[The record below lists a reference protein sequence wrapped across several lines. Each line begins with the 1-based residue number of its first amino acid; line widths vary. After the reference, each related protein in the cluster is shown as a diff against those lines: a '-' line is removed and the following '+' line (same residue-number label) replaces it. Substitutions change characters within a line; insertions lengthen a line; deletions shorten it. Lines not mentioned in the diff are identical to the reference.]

1 MTTIK
6 HLITILLSVVFA
18 QAYPAIASTNGN
30 ATEKAQYL
38 SIGIVPQQ
46 AAGKLLLTWSPLLNW
61 LHKETG
67 IQIRFK
73 TATDIPTFESRLA
86 AGQYDLAYMNPYH
99 FTVFN
104 TSEHGYHA
112 MVKAKDKLIKGI
124 IVVHKDSTLTQL
136 EELNN
141 QSLAFPAPAA
151 FAATVLPSSNL
162 KARNINFEANYVSS
176 HDSVYKGVAEGF
188 FPAGGGVMR
197 TLKASTPKIREQ
209 LRILWKTPGYTPH
222 ALAVHSSVDPA
233 MVKRIKSALLKVD
246 SVDPAVL
253 NGLKIKGFEAALD
266 SDWDDVRA
274 LNIDTR
280 LIKMK

>member
-1 MTTIK
+1 MTSFK
-6 HLITILLSVVFA
+6 HLITMMLSVVLM
-18 QAYPAIASTNGN
+18 QTLPASGSASENETDN
-30 ATEKAQYL
+30 KYL

-46 AAGKLLLTWSPLLNW
+46 AAGKLLQTWSPLLNW
-61 LHKETG
+61 IHQETG
-67 IQIRFK
+67 YRVRFK

-86 AGQYDLAYMNPYH
+86 AGEYDLAYMNPYH

-104 TSEHGYHA
+104 SPEYGYHA

-124 IVVHKDSTLTQL
+124 IVVHKDSTLSQL
-136 EELNN
+136 EELHNK
-141 QSLAFPAPAA
+141 SLAFPAPAA

-162 KARNINFEANYVSS
+162 KARHIDFEAHYVSS

-188 FPAGGGVMR
+188 FPAGGGVIR
-197 TLKASTPKIREQ
+197 TLKASTPEIQEQ

-222 ALAVHSSVDPA
+222 ALAVHSSVDQTI
-233 MVKRIKSALLKVD
+233 VERIKSALVKVD
-246 SVDPAVL
+246 SSAPEVL
-253 NGLKIKGFEAALD
+253 SGLKIKGFEAALD

-274 LNIDTR
+274 LNIDTQ

>member
-1 MTTIK
+1 MQTFPATG
-6 HLITILLSVVFA
+6 FA
-18 QAYPAIASTNGN
+18 SENDSNTH
-30 ATEKAQYL
+30 QYL

-46 AAGKLLLTWSPLLNW
+46 AAGKLLRTWSPLLSW

-86 AGQYDLAYMNPYH
+86 ARQYDLAYMNPYH

-104 TSEHGYHA
+104 NEEHGYQA

-124 IVVHKDSTLTQL
+124 IVVHKDSTLTRL
-136 EELNN
+136 EELHN

-162 KARNINFEANYVSS
+162 KARNIDFEANYVSS

-188 FPAGGGVMR
+188 FPAGGGVIR
-197 TLKASTPKIREQ
+197 TLKASTPEIREK
-209 LRILWKTPGYTPH
+209 LRILWQTPGYTPH
-222 ALAVHSSVDPA
+222 ALAVHSSVDQA
-233 MVKRIKSALLKVD
+233 VVERIKAALLKVHA
-246 SVDPAVL
+246 VAPEVL
-253 NGLKIKGFEAALD
+253 NGLKIKGFEAATN

>member
-1 MTTIK
+1 MTSIK
-6 HLITILLSVVFA
+6 HLITIILGVILIQTF
-18 QAYPAIASTNGN
+18 PATGIASEDESKNH
-30 ATEKAQYL
+30 EYL

-46 AAGKLLLTWSPLLNW
+46 AAGKLLQTWSPLLNW
-61 LHKETG
+61 LYKETG
-67 IQIRFK
+67 IQVRFK

-86 AGQYDLAYMNPYH
+86 ARQYDLAYMNPYH

-104 TSEHGYHA
+104 NAEHGYQA

-124 IVVHKDSTLTQL
+124 IVVHKDSTLTTL
-136 EELNN
+136 EELHN

-162 KARNINFEANYVSS
+162 KSRNIDFKANYVSS

-188 FPAGGGVMR
+188 FPAGGGVIR
-197 TLKASTPKIREQ
+197 TLKATTPEIREK

-233 MVKRIKSALLKVD
+233 VVKRIKAALLKVD
-246 SVDPAVL
+246 TLAPEVL
-253 NGLKIKGFEAALD
+253 NGLKIKGFVGAEN